1 MERRTEEFKRL
12 IFDLMNGSLV
22 LGNNPPEESK
32 YVENEFAEG
41 KGCAEAY
48 SEILDAYQRICQRLG
63 VGEEDDDIE
72 IIMDS
77 FNTIIECLCM
87 KMFDY
92 GSFFTQPSIK

>member
-32 YVENEFAEG
+32 YVENEFSEG

-77 FNTIIECLCM
+77 FNTIIECLYM